1 MYRTPRVAFINYKIT
16 TSNRIVFRDELSQA
30 PIKNID
36 KIFLEDILS
45 GMSYKELSVKHN
57 KSISRISQWKRELY
71 DKLAD
76 YYRINGLK

>member
-1 MYRTPRVAFINYKIT
+1 MYRTPKVAFINYKIT

>member
-1 MYRTPRVAFINYKIT
+1 MYRTPKVAFINYKINS
-16 TSNRIVFRDELSQA
+16 SNRITFRQELDAA
-30 PIKNID
+30 PINNID
-36 KIFLEDILS
+36 KVFLEDILS
-45 GMSYKELSVKHN
+45 GMSYKELSAKHN